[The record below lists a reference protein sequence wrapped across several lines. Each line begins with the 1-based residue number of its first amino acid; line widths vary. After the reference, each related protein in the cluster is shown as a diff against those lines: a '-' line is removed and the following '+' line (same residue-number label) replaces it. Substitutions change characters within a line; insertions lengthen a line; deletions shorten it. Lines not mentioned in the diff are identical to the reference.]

1 MRATPVVRA
10 VSLLAGL
17 TLATLAGCSA
27 HSIETEPAS
36 KASTAA
42 GSTAPAGSTAASGS
56 AGLPSGPSGG
66 NGGNGGTAARAQVGD
81 TLELPGSASGSRMA
95 VTVTQVVDPAAP
107 NDQFSTPRAG
117 NRLVSVQFRLHN
129 IGTAVYSDAPS
140 NGAQVIDGQGQG
152 FNADIFVTTQA
163 GPPFPATVNVAP
175 GDTALGFISFQLPAG
190 STLAKVQFTLDSG
203 LADATGQWRVD
214 PAATSSQATTAPQA
228 TGAPSGASPPAAS
241 AGGAGAPAAD
251 ARATVEAYYAAVN
264 AKDYPTA
271 WALGGK
277 NLNSSYQ
284 DFKAGFASTAR
295 DNLTVTSVNGPVVGV
310 VLDAVQ
316 NDGGHRV
323 FAGTYTVRG
332 GVIVGADIH

>member
-1 MRATPVVRA
+1 MRVTPAVRA

-17 TLATLAGCSA
+17 VLAAPAGCSS
-27 HSIETEPAS
+27 HSVETVPAS
-36 KASTAA
+36 KASTV
-42 GSTAPAGSTAASGS
+42 SGS
-56 AGLPSGPSGG
+56 ASPSGPATGSAGSPS
-66 NGGNGGTAARAQVGD
+66 GGTAARARVGD
-81 TLELPGSASGSRMA
+81 TLELPGSVSGSRMA

-107 NDQFSTPRAG
+107 GNELSTPKAG
-117 NRLVSVQFRLHN
+117 NRLVSVRFSLHN
-129 IGTAVYSDAPS
+129 IGTTVYADAPS

-163 GPPFPATVNVAP
+163 GPPFPTTVNIAP

-214 PAATSSQATTAPQA
+214 PAAMSSQATTAPRA
-228 TGAPSGASPPAAS
+228 TGAPSGTTPPASS
-241 AGGAGAPAAD
+241 AAGQAAAD
-251 ARATVEAYYAAVN
+251 SRATVEAYFAALN
-264 AKDYPTA
+264 AKDYPAA

-284 DFKAGFASTAR
+284 DFTAGFASTAR
-295 DNLTVTSVNGPVVGV
+295 DNVTVTTVNGQVVGV

-316 NDGGHRV
+316 TDGSHRV
-323 FAGTYTVRG
+323 FTGTYTVRG

>member
-1 MRATPVVRA
+1 MRATPAVRA

-17 TLATLAGCSA
+17 ALATLAGCSS
-27 HSIETEPAS
+27 HSIETVPAS
-36 KASTAA
+36 KASTA
-42 GSTAPAGSTAASGS
+42 SGS
-56 AGLPSGPSGG
+56 ASPSGPATATGSAGSPS
-66 NGGNGGTAARAQVGD
+66 GGTAARARVGD
-81 TLELPGSASGSRMA
+81 TLELPGTASGSRMA

-107 NDQFSTPRAG
+107 GNGISTPRAG
-117 NRLVSVQFRLHN
+117 NRLVSVQFSLHN
-129 IGTAVYSDAPS
+129 IGTTVYGDAPS

-152 FNADIFVTTQA
+152 FNADISVTTQA
-163 GPPFPATVNVAP
+163 GPAFPAIVNIAP
-175 GDTALGFISFQLPAG
+175 GDTALGFVSFQLPAG

-214 PAATSSQATTAPQA
+214 PAAKSSQATTAPQA
-228 TGAPSGASPPAAS
+228 TGAPSGATLPASPAGS
-241 AGGAGAPAAD
+241 APGGTTAAD

-264 AKDYPTA
+264 AKDYPAA

-284 DFKAGFASTAR
+284 GFKAGFASTAR
-295 DNLTVTSVNGPVVGV
+295 DDVTVTAVNGPVVSV

-316 NDGGHRV
+316 VDGSHRV
-323 FAGTYTVRG
+323 FSGTYTVRG